1 MILYILCSLQ
11 GQDTLNDID
20 MLIYAKTSS
29 RSDPDS
35 FLALY
40 EQEFSSLQ
48 FFFFFLV
55 LQGQM
60 PYENWAVFV
69 CFAFHHKN
77 SYEDKRTMP
86 IKTFLVTA
94 GEAGTAIYFMQ
105 LHMNFCEVEIKSI

>member
-20 MLIYAKTSS
+20 MFIYAKTSS

-48 FFFFFLV
+48 FFLFFF
-55 LQGQM
+55 
-60 PYENWAVFV
+60 
-69 CFAFHHKN
+69 
-77 SYEDKRTMP
+77 
-86 IKTFLVTA
+86 
-94 GEAGTAIYFMQ
+94 
-105 LHMNFCEVEIKSI
+105 